1 VEMWPGICETAKKKV
16 ADAHELL
23 LAHTHSLSPDKIS
36 PSEIWKMTA
45 QFFSTSPCSE
55 RPEC

>member
-1 VEMWPGICETAKKKV
+1 MWPGICETAKKKV